1 MCFQEETEAV
11 GEQAEQQET
20 EETNTQET
28 GEEEITPEEES
39 QEVVVVGSDE
49 DQVCVVTDR
58 VF

>member
-11 GEQAEQQET
+11 GEQAELQET
-20 EETNTQET
+20 EETNTQDS